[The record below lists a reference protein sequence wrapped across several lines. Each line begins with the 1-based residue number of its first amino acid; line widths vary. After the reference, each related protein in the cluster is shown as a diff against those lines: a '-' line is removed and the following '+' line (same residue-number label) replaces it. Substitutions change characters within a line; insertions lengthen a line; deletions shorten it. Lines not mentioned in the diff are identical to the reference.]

1 MTGMSGG
8 ASRAA
13 RRTAWLL
20 LGAAIGLAAA
30 LLAVSLAAVVGEVA
44 PLPSPVLL
52 VVCLLPVGLLGL
64 VPGVRGLEVQ
74 SAQSMLDVDGDLVD
88 PEHPGPDHR
97 RRSAA
102 WVVLHLVLGLL
113 VAALLFGVIPGAVV
127 TAYSGLAGTD
137 LSVAGISVAPGPG
150 AVRPVVLVGAA
161 VLAVLL
167 SLAAT
172 VLVGSLASRWAPSF
186 LGPTSADRLLMAEA
200 RLARESEHAR
210 LARELH
216 DGIGHSLTI
225 ISVQAAAARR
235 TLPANAPA
243 LDAPLEAIQVTA
255 QAALAELDGMLG
267 LLRDEPASRQPEPDL
282 DRLDELLSV
291 YQRSGMRL
299 TADLSGLDQPPAL
312 ASRTAYRIVSEALAN
327 AQRHGAEGLVEL
339 RVDGRD
345 GQVRID
351 VWNPVRSPAPPPS
364 RGGHGLDGVG
374 ERVRLFGGTTSAGPD
389 EPHRWHLHA
398 SYPSGA
404 RA

>member
-1 MTGMSGG
+1 MSGG
-8 ASRAA
+8 VSRAA

-20 LGAAIGLAAA
+20 LGAAIGLAAV
-30 LLAVSLAAVVGEVA
+30 LLAVSLAAVVGGVV

-52 VVCLLPVGLLGL
+52 VVCLLPVGLLGV

-74 SAQSMLDVDGDLVD
+74 SARSMLDVDTDLVD

-102 WVVLHLVLGLL
+102 WVVLHLFMGLL
-113 VAALLFGVIPGAVV
+113 VAVLLFGVIPGAVV

-137 LSVAGISVAPGPG
+137 LSVAGLAVATRPAPG
-150 AVRPVVLVGAA
+150 RPVLLVAASLAAA
-161 VLAVLL
+161 VLALL
-167 SLAAT
+167 GTALI
-172 VLVGSLASRWAPSF
+172 GSLASRWAPGF
-186 LGPTSADRLLMAEA
+186 LGPTSVDRLLVAEA

-235 TLPANAPA
+235 TLPGNAPA
-243 LDAPLEAIQVTA
+243 LDAPLETIQVTA

-282 DRLDELLSV
+282 DRLEELLSV
-291 YQRSGMRL
+291 YHRSGMRL
-299 TADLSGLDQPPAL
+299 TADLAGLDQPPAL
-312 ASRTAYRIVSEALAN
+312 ASRTAYRIVSEALTN
-327 AQRHGAEGLVEL
+327 AQRHGADGPVDLH
-339 RVDGRD
+339 VDGGD

-351 VWNPVRSPAPPPS
+351 VWNPVRPTAAAPS
-364 RGGHGLDGVG
+364 RGGHGLEGVQ
-374 ERVRLFGGTTSAGPD
+374 ERVRLFGGTTSAGLDRPG
-389 EPHRWHLHA
+389 RWHLHA

-404 RA
+404 RR